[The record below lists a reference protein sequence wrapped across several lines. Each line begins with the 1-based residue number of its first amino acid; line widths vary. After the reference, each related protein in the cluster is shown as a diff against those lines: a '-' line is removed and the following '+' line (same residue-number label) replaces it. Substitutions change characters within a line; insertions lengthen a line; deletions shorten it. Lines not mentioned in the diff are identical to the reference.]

1 MEISIFAKKRQTKD
15 GRTFYV
21 YLSTLHKKDGTDV
34 KCQVKFDNNCCEPP
48 KPDDCPCNILIDKDD
63 CNFSSKT
70 LVIEATGELVE
81 RSTLWVKHWAAG
93 GEYVDH
99 SMDDFA

>member
-15 GRTFYV
+15 GRPFYI
-21 YLSTLHKKDGTDV
+21 YLTTLHRKDGTEV
-34 KCQVKFDNNCCEPP
+34 KAQAKFSTECDPP
-48 KPDDCPCNILIDKDD
+48 KPESCPCNIIVDKEN

-70 LVIEATGELVE
+70 VLIEATGELVD
-81 RSTLWVKHWAAG
+81 RSILWIKQWANG
-93 GEYVDH
+93 SEYVDH